1 MEKDKEQKEEE
12 EGNTVYRPLFLN
24 IYLLVLLSGC
34 GESAARRPP
43 LVAAGG
49 AILLCGGLA
58 LVASPV
64 VEHRLGTWASVVAAH
79 GLSNAAS
86 VVVAH
91 GLSCSMARGIFLDQG
106 SNLCLLH
113 GQVGSLTLCRL
124 GGPSPQRLFTLELS
138 RLGGE
143 GKGRRR

>member
-1 MEKDKEQKEEE
+1 MFS
-12 EGNTVYRPLFLN
+12 NLN
-24 IYLLVLLSGC
+24 VFIFWLCRGFVAAHRLS
-34 GESAARRPP
+34 

-91 GLSCSMARGIFLDQG
+91 GLRCSVACGILAGPEIESVSSALAGGVLIHCTTKEVLD
-106 SNLCLLH
+106 L
-113 GQVGSLTLCRL
+113 V
-124 GGPSPQRLFTLELS
+124 FED
-138 RLGGE
+138 
-143 GKGRRR
+143 